1 MGSAAGAVWG
11 EQSQLDPWGWVGA
24 GCWQQGDLIPALG
37 DAWPGR
43 RSSPLGP
50 GAQEGWAAGSMV
62 QRREI
67 TCGMLCIKDTAGF
80 KLGQLAG
87 SRIPEILCL

>member
-11 EQSQLDPWGWVGA
+11 EQSQLDPWGRVGA

-62 QRREI
+62 FD
-67 TCGMLCIKDTAGF
+67 GAKKGNPLWLWDALHKGH
-80 KLGQLAG
+80 
-87 SRIPEILCL
+87 SWV